1 MYSSFL
7 KTMKTHFKQFHS
19 WQYKTTWYL
28 GVVFHEVKYD
38 NDDTMKIDTTDA
50 IIQ

>member
-28 GVVFHEVKYD
+28 GVVFHKVKYD
-38 NDDTMKIDTTDA
+38 NDNGTMKIDT